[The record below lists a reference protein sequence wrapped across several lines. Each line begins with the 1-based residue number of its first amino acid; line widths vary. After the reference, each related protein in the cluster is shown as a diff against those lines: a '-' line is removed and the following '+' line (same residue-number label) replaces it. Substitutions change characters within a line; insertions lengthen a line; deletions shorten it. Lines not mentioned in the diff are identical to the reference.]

1 MDQNRV
7 DGFIGRLLDARTWPP
22 PHTGKYPKYVEF
34 REDEIRDVCS
44 DVREIFMRQPMLLEL
59 EAPLKICGDVH
70 GQYWDLLRIF
80 EFGGFPPD
88 SSYLFLGD
96 FVDRGQHGIECILL
110 LFCYKIKYPVNFFL
124 LRGNH
129 ECAWVNKEYG
139 FYEEVKRR
147 YSIRLWKTM
156 VDVFNCMPC
165 VAIIEDKIF
174 CCHGGISPEL
184 LSLDQIH
191 RIARPTDIPDA
202 GLLCDL
208 LWSDPDPDVI
218 VAGGWAENDRGVSY
232 TFGKEAV
239 SKFLKRFGLDLI
251 CRAHQVVQDGYNF
264 DFDRRVVT
272 VFSAPNYQNM
282 DNAGGIMTVDEQLM
296 CSFKILK
303 PTVDKKS
310 PKGAK
315 PSSSSRNS
323 RNKGKNASG
332 NNEFGSCGSGDA
344 LLESDDSDDNDA
356 FPTWPRRRSSSL
368 DLDRLDSLVA
378 KPYVMRSKSLVA
390 LPPIKMKPGPFKIE
404 SLAQMKRSSGSGAAA
419 WRKHVLA

>member
-1 MDQNRV
+1 V
-7 DGFIGRLLDARTWPP
+7 DGFIGRLLEARTWPP

-34 REDEIRDVCS
+34 REDEIRDICS
-44 DVREIFMRQPMLLEL
+44 EVREIFMKQPMLLEL

-110 LFCYKIKYPVNFFL
+110 LFCYKIKFPVNFFI

-139 FYEEVKRR
+139 FYDEVKRR

-184 LSLDQIH
+184 LSLEQIH

-303 PTVDKKS
+303 PTVDKKM
-310 PKGAK
+310 PKGSKTA
-315 PSSSSRNS
+315 SSNA
-323 RNKGKNASG
+323 KNARQKSKNATG
-332 NNEFGSCGSGDA
+332 NNAEFVSYGSGDSLHEA
-344 LLESDDSDDNDA
+344 DRDSDDNDA
-356 FPTWPRRRSSSL
+356 VPTWPPRRSSSL
-368 DLDRLDSLVA
+368 DLDRLDKLVA

-390 LPPIKMKPGPFKIE
+390 LPPIKMKPGPFKME
-404 SLAQMKRSSGSGAAA
+404 PFAKMKRGGGGGNGVV
-419 WRKHVLA
+419 RKKILA

>member
-1 MDQNRV
+1 MDV
-7 DGFIGRLLDARTWPP
+7 DGFLTRLLDAATWPA
-22 PHTGKYPKYVEF
+22 PHTGKYPKYVDF
-34 REDEIRDVCS
+34 REDEIRDICVA
-44 DVREIFMRQPMLLEL
+44 VRDIFMRQPALLEL
-59 EAPLKICGDVH
+59 EAPLRICGDTH
-70 GQYWDLLRIF
+70 GQFWDLLRIF
-80 EFGGFPPD
+80 EFGGFPPEA
-88 SSYLFLGD
+88 SYLFLGD
-96 FVDRGQHGIECILL
+96 YVDRGQHGIECILL
-110 LFCYKIKYPVNFFL
+110 LFCYKIKHPVNFFL

-139 FYEEVKRR
+139 FYDEVKKR
-147 YSIRLWKTM
+147 YSIRLWKSM

-184 LSLDQIH
+184 LSLEQIH
-191 RIARPTDIPDA
+191 KIARPTDIPDA

-208 LWSDPDPDVI
+208 LWADPDPDVI

-264 DFDRRVVT
+264 EFDRRVVT

-303 PTVDKKS
+303 PTVDKK
-310 PKGAK
+310 PAAK
-315 PSSSSRNS
+315 NNS
-323 RNKGKNASG
+323 RGATAQKEKKTTAKKNMSG
-332 NNEFGSCGSGDA
+332 NNEMLGCGDLGF
-344 LLESDDSDDNDA
+344 DSDSDSDENDA
-356 FPTWPRRRSSSL
+356 FPTFCRRRSSSL
-368 DLDRLDSLVA
+368 DLDRLDKIDA
-378 KPYVMRSKSLVA
+378 RPCVMRSKSLVA
-390 LPPIKMKPGPFKIE
+390 LPPVKMRVIRIGEKDSIDHLKMEARAGIRVGNV
-404 SLAQMKRSSGSGAAA
+404 S
-419 WRKHVLA
+419 

>member
-1 MDQNRV
+1 
-7 DGFIGRLLDARTWPP
+7 
-22 PHTGKYPKYVEF
+22 
-34 REDEIRDVCS
+34 
-44 DVREIFMRQPMLLEL
+44 MRQPMLLEL

>member
-1 MDQNRV
+1 MDV
-7 DGFIGRLLDARTWPP
+7 DGFLNRLLEARSWPA
-22 PHTGKYPKYVEF
+22 PHTGKHPKYVEF
-34 REDEIRDVCS
+34 REDEIRDICVA
-44 DVREIFMRQPMLLEL
+44 VRDIFIKQPMLLEL
-59 EAPLKICGDVH
+59 EAPLRICGDVH

-96 FVDRGQHGIECILL
+96 YVDRGQHGIECILL

-139 FYEEVKRR
+139 FYDEVKKR

-184 LSLDQIH
+184 LNLDQIH
-191 RIARPTDIPDA
+191 RVVRPTDVPDA

-208 LWSDPDPDVI
+208 LWSDPDPDVL

-239 SKFLKRFGLDLI
+239 SKFLKRFSLDLI

-303 PTVDKKS
+303 PTVDKK
-310 PKGAK
+310 PKGK
-315 PSSSSRNS
+315 PPNNRDRRRN
-323 RNKGKNASG
+323 NLSG
-332 NNEFGSCGSGDA
+332 NNVFAGSGDS
-344 LLESDDSDDNDA
+344 LPRDSDQDSDDDA
-356 FPTWPRRRSSSL
+356 FPVWPRKRSSSL
-368 DLDRLDSLVA
+368 DLDRMDKIVA
-378 KPYVMRSKSLVA
+378 KPCVMLRSKSLVT
-390 LPPIKMKPGPFKIE
+390 LPPVKMKFGPVKMDPF
-404 SLAQMKRSSGSGAAA
+404 MKLERMPR
-419 WRKHVLA
+419 RKLGKEIPCLP

>member
-1 MDQNRV
+1 MDV
-7 DGFIGRLLDARTWPP
+7 DSFLNRLLEARTWPP

-34 REDEIRDVCS
+34 REDEIRDVCGA
-44 DVREIFMRQPMLLEL
+44 VRDIFMKQPVLLEL
-59 EAPLKICGDVH
+59 ESPLRICGDVH

-80 EFGGFPPD
+80 EFGGFPPEA
-88 SSYLFLGD
+88 SYLFLGD
-96 FVDRGQHGIECILL
+96 YVDRGQHGIECILL
-110 LFCYKIKYPVNFFL
+110 LFCYKIKHPVNFFL

-139 FYEEVKRR
+139 FYDEVKKR
-147 YSIRLWKTM
+147 YSIRLWKSL

-184 LSLDQIH
+184 LSLEQIH
-191 RIARPTDIPDA
+191 RIARPTDIPDT

-218 VAGGWAENDRGVSY
+218 LPGGWAENDRGVSY
-232 TFGKEAV
+232 TFGREAV
-239 SKFLKRFGLDLI
+239 SKFLKRFNLDLI

-303 PTVDKKS
+303 PTIEKK
-310 PKGAK
+310 PAKGSAGRAR
-315 PSSSSRNS
+315 PGRPG
-323 RNKGKNASG
+323 RKNFSG
-332 NNEFGSCGSGDA
+332 NNALSGCGDSA
-344 LLESDDSDDNDA
+344 LDSDSDENDA
-356 FPTWPRRRSSSL
+356 SPTWNRRRSSSL
-368 DLDRLDSLVA
+368 DLDRMDKIIA
-378 KPYVMRSKSLVA
+378 RPHVMRSKSLVS
-390 LPPIKMKPGPFKIE
+390 LPAIRMKVGSMGVKDSFVGVKMEARAGIRVANV
-404 SLAQMKRSSGSGAAA
+404 S
-419 WRKHVLA
+419 